1 MCVFLVSY
9 VIPVLREPSKEG
21 IAGLTDVLDLARKTV
36 NEIDTVFGRWARVP
50 LGAEHVAV
58 MRVADPRPEEE
69 EFCASGGPRFR

>member
-50 LGAEHVAV
+50 LVSV
-58 MRVADPRPEEE
+58 SSP
-69 EFCASGGPRFR
+69 